1 MFEFGDTTAR
11 PLVKIHPSRAGR
23 LSLLKRGLRGPRFL
37 QTARRVLTVLVNSQA
52 AQALRPARSAWAWD
66 FYGNR
71 RSTLISALART
82 WPTSVPNVRAKVL
95 AAVATG

>member
-1 MFEFGDTTAR
+1 MSEVGDATAR
-11 PLVKIHPSRAGR
+11 PLCKNRFSCAGR
-23 LSLLKRGLRGPRFL
+23 LSLLNRRPRRPRFL
-37 QTARRVLTVLVNSQA
+37 QTARRVLTVHVYSQA

-71 RSTLISALART
+71 RSALISAHART